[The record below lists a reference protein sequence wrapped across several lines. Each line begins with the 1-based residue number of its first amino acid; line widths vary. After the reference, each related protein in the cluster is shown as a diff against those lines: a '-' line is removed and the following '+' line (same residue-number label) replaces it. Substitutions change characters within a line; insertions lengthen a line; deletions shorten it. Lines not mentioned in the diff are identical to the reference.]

1 MEIQTV
7 FIDEVNDANVDDA
20 KQRIRRFDVDV
31 DIDKKNEKNST
42 ISEMNQIIID
52 DQVGF
57 LSRSENSVTYA
68 LLKVWYIAKLSVGP

>member
-42 ISEMNQIIID
+42 KSEMNQIIID
-52 DQVGF
+52 DHVGF

-68 LLKVWYIAKLSVGP
+68 LLKV

>member
-42 ISEMNQIIID
+42 KSEMNQIIID

-57 LSRSENSVTYA
+57 LSRSENSVTHA
-68 LLKVWYIAKLSVGP
+68 LLKV

>member
-68 LLKVWYIAKLSVGP
+68 LLKV